1 MAEILHNICATE
13 NECSTYYGESFDS
26 SSSHFR
32 QNLLFCVPTWFL
44 FFSQIRVCTI
54 SLLLNIKKKQNC
66 FLYCSIH
73 ISKINFRQIFQQRM
87 DEGTRLIL
95 LIKTE
100 LMWACDYQSVITASF
115 VCCKGKR
122 DVGCD
127 EQMEASK
134 SRVSI
139 ACLGSHGTRM
149 IVPWFSILKRFEASL
164 QIKRWRNS

>member
-1 MAEILHNICATE
+1 MENHSILPHHIFARISF
-13 NECSTYYGESFDS
+13 STCLHDFYSFPKYVCVL
-26 SSSHFR
+26 F
-32 QNLLFCVPTWFL
+32 LFCKH
-44 FFSQIRVCTI
+44 Q
-54 SLLLNIKKKQNC
+54 KEENC
-66 FLYCSIH
+66 FLSFSIH

-139 ACLGSHGTRM
+139 ARLGSHGTRM

-164 QIKRWRNS
+164 QIKRWRNT